1 MTHPNAPVTLM
12 TRSGGVN
19 LSLTMGQ
26 LYVVSRRWP
35 SIWAEFNRIM
45 GLDKRTIGDMA
56 RVCYAASCCSAIA
69 DGCEPAYEDI
79 ESFEKDM
86 LPGLDVIDAVYDG
99 YMQLM
104 PASESGAFREAFER
118 RARGSSSSIR
128 LPRLKL
134 ESPDDYYVYMVVI
147 CGISENLFWNA
158 DFSLLWD
165 VARSKGAFDS
175 WLAGEHER
183 RR

>member
-1 MTHPNAPVTLM
+1 MTYPNAPVTLE
-12 TRSGGVN
+12 TRSGGVK

-35 SIWAEFNRIM
+35 SIWAEFSRIM
-45 GLDKRTIGDMA
+45 GSKKRTIGDMA
-56 RVCYAASCCSAIA
+56 RVCYAASCCAAVA
-69 DGCEPAYEDI
+69 DGREPAH
-79 ESFEKDM
+79 ESIDDFEKDM
-86 LPGLDVIDAVYDG
+86 PPGLDGIDAVYDA

-104 PASESGAFREAFER
+104 PSGESSAFRLAFER
-118 RARGSSSSIR
+118 RTRSTSSSIR
-128 LPRLKL
+128 LPRFEL
-134 ESPDDYYVYMVVI
+134 ETPDDYYVYMVVI
-147 CGISENLFWNA
+147 CGISEELFWNA

-183 RR
+183 WR

>member
-1 MTHPNAPVTLM
+1 MTYPNAPVTLK
-12 TRSGGVN
+12 TRGGGVS

-45 GLDKRTIGDMA
+45 GIKRRTVGDMA
-56 RVCYAASCCSAIA
+56 RVCYAASCCSAVA
-69 DGCEPAYEDI
+69 DGCKPVHDSIED
-79 ESFEKDM
+79 FERDM
-86 LPGLDVIDAVYDG
+86 LPGLDGIDAVYDA
-99 YMQLM
+99 YMRLM
-104 PASESGAFREAFER
+104 PENEPSAFREAFER

-128 LPRLKL
+128 LPRLEL
-134 ESPDDYYVYMVVI
+134 ETPDDYYVYMVVI
-147 CGISENLFWNA
+147 CGVSEKLFWNA

-165 VARSKGAFDS
+165 VARTKGAFDS

>member
-1 MTHPNAPVTLM
+1 MTYPNAPVTLK
-12 TRSGGVN
+12 TRSGGVD

-26 LYVVSRRWP
+26 LYVVSRNWP
-35 SIWAEFNRIM
+35 SVWTEFNRIM
-45 GLDKRTIGDMA
+45 ASKKRTIGDMA
-56 RVCYAASCCSAIA
+56 RVCYAASCCAA
-69 DGCEPAYEDI
+69 VAGGRNPAHEDI
-79 ESFEKDM
+79 ESFERDM
-86 LPGLDVIDAVYDG
+86 LPGLDGIDAVYDA
-99 YMQLM
+99 YMRIM
-104 PASESGAFREAFER
+104 PASEPGAFREAFER

-147 CGISENLFWNA
+147 CDVSENLFWNA

-175 WLAGEHER
+175 WLAGEHEKR
-183 RR
+183 R